1 MKIKFKK
8 MQSNGNDFLITEDK
22 NILNLDPKKLS
33 DRKTGIGFDQLLLL
47 NRSQEIW
54 KVRVFNADG
63 SEARNCF
70 NGLRCLASYSI
81 RDKQEIEIFENT
93 FIVIRDKKS
102 SKKIA
107 TVLSKMPEG
116 KKIQDFYYVDFG
128 NFHIVKESNDLVN
141 ENLKN
146 SYKSFIEK
154 AKEFGLPSNCNL
166 NIFQR
171 VQDMINIRTYENG
184 VGETK
189 SCGSGTVATAYALSL
204 DTNEKEF
211 KFSSEGGDSVI
222 LFKSKKILLST
233 AAYELEFEGE
243 LSSSDFNE

>member
-8 MQSNGNDFLITEDK
+8 MQSNGNDLLITEDK
-22 NILNLDPKKLS
+22 NIVNLNAKKLS
-33 DRKTGIGFDQLLLL
+33 NRKTGIGFDQLLLL
-47 NRSQEIW
+47 SRSEEIW

-93 FIVIRDKKS
+93 FTVIRDKES

-107 TVLSKMPEG
+107 TVLSRMPEG
-116 KKIQDFYYVDFG
+116 KKIQDFYYVDIG
-128 NFHIVKESNDLVN
+128 NFHIVKESNDLAN

-171 VQDMINIRTYENG
+171 VQDMINIRTYESG

-189 SCGSGTVATAYALSL
+189 SCGSGTAATAYALSL

-222 LFKSKKILLST
+222 LFESNKILLST

-243 LSSSDFNE
+243 LSTSDFNE

>member
-47 NRSQEIW
+47 SRSEDIW

-116 KKIQDFYYVDFG
+116 KKIQDFYYLDFG
-128 NFHIVKESNDLVN
+128 NFHIVKESNDLAN

>member
-47 NRSQEIW
+47 SRSEDIW

-128 NFHIVKESNDLVN
+128 NFHIVKESNDLAN

-154 AKEFGLPSNCNL
+154 AKVFGLPSNCNL

>member
-47 NRSQEIW
+47 SRSEDIW

-128 NFHIVKESNDLVN
+128 NFHIVKESNDLAN